1 MVEVTWH
8 NVILG
13 WYQWVLV
20 KLIGVNKG
28 RYVTLKYFSLLINVN
43 RKHKL
48 FIVPETSISLICIVC
63 EIRYF
68 KIRCG
73 KHVKY

>member
-1 MVEVTWH
+1 MRS
-8 NVILG
+8 
-13 WYQWVLV
+13 
-20 KLIGVNKG
+20 IGVNKG
-28 RYVTLKYFSLLINVN
+28 RRVTLKYLSLLINVN
-43 RKHKL
+43 RKHRL

-68 KIRCG
+68 EIRYG